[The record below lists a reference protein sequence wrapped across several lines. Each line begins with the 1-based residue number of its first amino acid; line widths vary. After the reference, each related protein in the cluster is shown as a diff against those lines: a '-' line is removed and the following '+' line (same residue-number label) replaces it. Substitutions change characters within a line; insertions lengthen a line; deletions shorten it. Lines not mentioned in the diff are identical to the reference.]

1 MACIIFIIIEFLI
14 QIYCEGEWR
23 KKNKREKVYPA
34 LNLLTFA
41 IVTVSDIKEM
51 TNKNLFKVV
60 LCLAKYFQ
68 LSFNSNLV
76 VFRTLPGCEFSGG

>member
-14 QIYCEGEWR
+14 QIYCEKEEQ
-23 KKNKREKVYPA
+23 REKVYPA
-34 LNLLTFA
+34 LNLLAFA

-60 LCLAKYFQ
+60 LCLAEYFQ